1 MIDKTHAAG
10 IQSMLAQIRQYEA
23 KAKSSLGGI
32 EEGQQ
37 PGLVDGL
44 TQTGRSA
51 PTKSTSFGELVTNT
65 FKSVDDVQRNAD
77 RARTAFERGGDI
89 PLTDVVLQMQKASIA
104 FEATLQVRNKI
115 IKAYEDIRNMPV

>member
-23 KAKSSLGGI
+23 RAKAPLGGI

-37 PGLVDGL
+37 AGLVDGL
-44 TQTGRSA
+44 AQTGRSA
-51 PTKSTSFGELVTNT
+51 PTKSPSFGELVTNT

-77 RARTAFERGGDI
+77 NARISFERGSDI

-115 IKAYEDIRNMPV
+115 IKAYEDIRNMPI